1 MAAVTQTGSPY
12 RHVTGDLV
20 QRTYNIS
27 GSSGDYLDTG
37 MQQVQFV
44 DVQKST
50 NNATPAASTITSFTQ
65 TQVNQQTR
73 ITFTSSAPMTNEI
86 VQVQARVG

>member
-12 RHVTGDLV
+12 RHVIGDLV

-27 GSSGDYLDTG
+27 GASGDYLDTG
-37 MQQVQFV
+37 MQQVQFI

-50 NNATPAASTITSFTQ
+50 NATVPAASTITSFTQ
-65 TQVNQQTR
+65 TQVNSQTR
-73 ITFTSSAPMTNEI
+73 ITFTTASPMVNEI